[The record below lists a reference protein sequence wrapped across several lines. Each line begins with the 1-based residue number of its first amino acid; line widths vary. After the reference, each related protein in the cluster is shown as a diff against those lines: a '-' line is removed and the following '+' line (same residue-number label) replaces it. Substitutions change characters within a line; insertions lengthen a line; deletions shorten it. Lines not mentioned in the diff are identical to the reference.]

1 VTSSGVASAV
11 VTGASRGIGRAV
23 ALQLAERGLDVALL
37 ARGTAELEA
46 TRTAIEALGRQSL
59 ALACDVSSRS
69 DVERAASLA
78 LRALGTP
85 RVVVNNAGS
94 ILRSLVSD
102 MTEAEWDAV
111 VDVNLKGVFLV
122 TRALLPSMLRAGRGR
137 LVVVSSISATLGT
150 ARQSAYAAAKWG
162 ALGFTK
168 SLAEELRGTGLQTMA
183 VMPGAVATSMLEGS
197 GFAPQMTAEDVAR
210 TVVFAALDAPDAMN
224 GSAIEIFG
232 P

>member
-1 VTSSGVASAV
+1 MTPGNSDSAV

-23 ALQLAERGLDVALL
+23 AIQLAERGLDVVLL
-37 ARGTAELEA
+37 ARGGAELEE
-46 TRTAIEALGRQSL
+46 TKGAIESLGRRAL
-59 ALACDVSSRS
+59 AFACDVSHRA
-69 DVERAASLA
+69 DVERAASQA
-78 LRALGTP
+78 VAAFGTP
-85 RVVVNNAGS
+85 QVLVNNAGG
-94 ILRSLVSD
+94 ILRALVSD
-102 MTEAEWDAV
+102 MTEDEWDAV

-122 TRALLPSMLRAGRGR
+122 TRAFLPSMLHAGRGR
-137 LVVVSSISATLGT
+137 LVAVSSISATLGT

-197 GFAPQMTAEDVAR
+197 GFMPQMTAEDVAR

>member
-1 VTSSGVASAV
+1 VTSGSAASAV

-23 ALQLAERGLDVALL
+23 AIQLAERGLDVALL
-37 ARGTAELEA
+37 ARGLAPLEE
-46 TRTAIEALGRQSL
+46 TRMVVEALGRRSL
-59 ALACDVSSRS
+59 AVECDVSNRG
-69 DVERAASLA
+69 DVDRAASLA
-78 LRALGTP
+78 LRTLGTP
-85 RVVVNNAGS
+85 RVVVNNAGG
-94 ILRSLVSD
+94 IVRSLVSE

-122 TRALLPSMLRAGRGR
+122 TRAFLPAMLRAGHGR
-137 LVVVSSISATLGT
+137 LVAVSSISATLGT

-168 SLAEELRGTGLQTMA
+168 SLAEELRGTGLQAMA
-183 VMPGAVATSMLEGS
+183 VMPGAVATSMLDGS
-197 GFAPQMTAEDVAR
+197 GFAPQMTATDVAR

>member
-1 VTSSGVASAV
+1 MTSGSAV
-11 VTGASRGIGRAV
+11 VTGASRGIGQAV
-23 ALQLAERGLDVALL
+23 AMQLAVRGLDVALL
-37 ARGTAELEA
+37 ARGMSGLEA
-46 TRTAIEALGRQSL
+46 TGMAIEALGRRSL
-59 ALACDVSSRS
+59 ILSCDVSKPG
-69 DVERAASLA
+69 DVERAASVA
-78 LRALGTP
+78 LHAFGAP
-85 RVVVNNAGS
+85 RVVVNNAGG
-94 ILRSLVSD
+94 IRRSPISE
-102 MTEAEWDAV
+102 MTESDWDTV

-122 TRALLPSMLRAGRGR
+122 TRAFLPAMLRAARGR
-137 LVVVSSISATLGT
+137 LVAVSSISATLGT

-197 GFAPQMTAEDVAR
+197 GFVPQMTAEDVAR

>member
-1 VTSSGVASAV
+1 MSSDGGAFAL
-11 VTGASRGIGRAV
+11 VTGAGRGIGRAV
-23 ALQLAERGLDVALL
+23 AIQLAERGLDVALL
-37 ARGTAELEA
+37 ARGIAELDETKRA
-46 TRTAIEALGRQSL
+46 VEALGRR
-59 ALACDVSSRS
+59 ALVLGCDVSMRA

-78 LRALGTP
+78 LEAFGPP
-85 RVVVNNAGS
+85 RVVVNNAGNV
-94 ILRSLVSD
+94 LRSLVSE
-102 MTEAEWDAV
+102 MTESDWDTV
-111 VDVNLKGVFLV
+111 VGVNLKGVFLV
-122 TRALLPSMLRAGRGR
+122 TRALLPAMLKAGHGR
-137 LVVVSSISATLGT
+137 LVCVSSISATLGT